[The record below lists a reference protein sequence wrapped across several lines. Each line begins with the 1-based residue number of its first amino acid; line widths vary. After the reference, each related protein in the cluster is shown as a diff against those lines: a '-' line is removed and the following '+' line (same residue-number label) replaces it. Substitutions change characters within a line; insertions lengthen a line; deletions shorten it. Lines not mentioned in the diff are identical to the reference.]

1 MSTEAEFSEQFY
13 DNSKKFFSERVDYAS
28 VTALLL
34 YWEDNDFHPEEEVDA
49 IRELFERDFGFSS
62 LTFSIPSRRAQ
73 QELNREISAFVSNYS
88 NKVDSLILVYYA
100 GHGDVEDDGKSVWA
114 ACVHKEEGGSTLLW
128 WKAQQLLYDAVGDV
142 LTILDCCSAALV
154 VKGDRHGH
162 KFEMLGAS
170 AKGVRTPEPGKS
182 SFTSILIKHV
192 RRSLKKAQQINARSL
207 HGELLEDSKLTE
219 TPQYADLTGNNPRSI
234 VLQPLKNLEH
244 EGFVKKPGSFLLLKV
259 SLAEDPIGFRIA
271 DWLKSYTPEGVT
283 AVSVEALILKARRL
297 QGLVNQSAFPPGST
311 FGKLSEGAKTEIL
324 HRLQGLNTVLYS
336 ADQLSTQVSVS
347 SAEAPLAADSI
358 QAIGQSVEAVCK
370 AVEAPL
376 LLDEPFAGI
385 EEMDQ
390 ASGDAAAIAGA
401 EEAISLRRQILNIA
415 ATPGN
420 LELPRDVLHL
430 PRIRT
435 NSKGALERFRSGTFG
450 VGMNLLDILV
460 ESFEIDRSGNIGAP
474 PYNPSASLIDFEQI
488 ERKAALLRQ
497 TKRASFHIL
506 PCIGYIRE
514 PLSYRF
520 GFVFER
526 PPDAN
531 GKTNPVTL
539 NELYKRSRSVPLGLR
554 IRLAH
559 ELVAALENF
568 HRVGWVH
575 KAISSHNIIFLPRD
589 PSARVTPHCVRVDHV
604 PTLINQASN
613 MVHLASPWLFGFDDS
628 RPDEDATNLRVDH
641 SLGNNIYRH
650 PDRWSKPR
658 IRFTKAHDVYSLG
671 IVLLEIAFWQNAI
684 SKADLAKPPPD
695 SPPPR
700 LDAEEI
706 RDSLIAK
713 CTRQL
718 PYHVGQVFTSA
729 ILECLH
735 FQEKTK
741 DMTAYEQHRYFV
753 TNIAD
758 GLAKAVGRV

>member
-1 MSTEAEFSEQFY
+1 MSAEAEFSEQFY
-13 DNSKKFFSERVDYAS
+13 ESSKKFFSERVDYAS

-34 YWEDNDFHPEEEVDA
+34 YWEENDVHPETEVDT

-62 LTFSIPSRRAQ
+62 LTFLIPARRAQ

-88 NKVDSLILVYYA
+88 NNIDSLILVYYA
-100 GHGDVEDDGKSVWA
+100 GHGDVDNDGKSVWA
-114 ACVHKEEGGSTLLW
+114 A
-128 WKAQQLLYDAVGDV
+128 
-142 LTILDCCSAALV
+142 AALV

-170 AKGVRTPEPGKS
+170 AKGRRTPEPGRS

-192 RRSLKKAQQINARSL
+192 RRSLKKAQQINARGL

-219 TPQYADLTGNNPRSI
+219 TPQYADLTGSSPRSI
-234 VLQPLKNLEH
+234 VLQPLKPLEH

-259 SLAEDPIGFRIA
+259 SLAEDPTGSRIA
-271 DWLKSYTPEGVT
+271 DWLKSYAPEGVT

-311 FGKLSEGAKTEIL
+311 FGRLSEGAKTEIL
-324 HRLQGLNTVLYS
+324 RQLQGLNTVLYS
-336 ADQLSTQVSVS
+336 ADQLSAQTTVS

-358 QAIGQSVEAVCK
+358 QAIDQSVEAVCK

-376 LLDEPFAGI
+376 LLDEPCAGI

-390 ASGDAAAIAGA
+390 ASGDAAAIVGA
-401 EEAISLRRQILNIA
+401 EEAMSLRRQILNIA
-415 ATPGN
+415 VIPGH

-430 PRIRT
+430 PRNWK
-435 NSKGALERFRSGTFG
+435 NSQGTIVYERFRSGTFG
-450 VGMNLLDILV
+450 VGMNQLDILV
-460 ESFEIDRSGNIGAP
+460 ESFEVEESD
-474 PYNPSASLIDFEQI
+474 DTDVEQI
-488 ERKAALLRQ
+488 EKKAALLRQ

-506 PCIGYIRE
+506 PCIGYISE
-514 PLSYRF
+514 PLSHTF

-531 GKTNPVTL
+531 GETKPVTL
-539 NELYKRSRSVPLGLR
+539 NELYKQSRLVPLGLR

-559 ELVAALENF
+559 ELVAALENY

-575 KAISSHNIIFLPRD
+575 KAISSDNIIFLPRD
-589 PSARVTPHCVRVDHV
+589 PSAPVIPYCVRVDQA
-604 PTLINQASN
+604 PTLVDQAPN
-613 MVHLASPWLFGFDDS
+613 IVHLASPWLFGFDDS

-650 PDRWSKPR
+650 PDRWSIPR
-658 IRFTKAHDVYSLG
+658 MRFTKAHDVYSLG

-684 SKADLAKPPPD
+684 SKADISDPLAD
-695 SPPPR
+695 SRTHR
-700 LDAEEI
+700 LAPEKI
-706 RDSLIAK
+706 RDLFVAK

-718 PYHVGQVFTSA
+718 PHLVGQVFTSA
-729 ILECLH
+729 ILECLY

-741 DMTAYEQHRYFV
+741 NMTAYEQHRYFV
-753 TNIAD
+753 TNVAD
-758 GLAKAVGRV
+758 GLAKAVGR